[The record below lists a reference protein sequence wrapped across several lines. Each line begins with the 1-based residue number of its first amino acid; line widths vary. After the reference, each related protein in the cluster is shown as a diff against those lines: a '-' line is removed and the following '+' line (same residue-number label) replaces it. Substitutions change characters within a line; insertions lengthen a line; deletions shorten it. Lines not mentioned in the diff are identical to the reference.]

1 MSRIGKQLIEAM
13 EEVLADIKGLPT
25 GVRKHIVMVPVE
37 VDVKAIRRR
46 LKMTQRVFAERFGFS
61 LGTVQNWER
70 GHRRPEGAARAL
82 LKVIYKRPDAV
93 LEAPGSLAGIA
104 RAFLRGVT
112 AEALIVLD
120 GAVLLKDQRFV
131 IQQGEDGA
139 PRENQL

>member
-82 LKVIYKRPDAV
+82 LKVIDKRPDAV
-93 LEAPGSLAGIA
+93 LEALSADDGG
-104 RAFLRGVT
+104 RGVRRVKSRR
-112 AEALIVLD
+112 AAAARIV
-120 GAVLLKDQRFV
+120 R
-131 IQQGEDGA
+131 
-139 PRENQL
+139 PRRKSDRRSST